1 MTTIFK
7 LKQGDY
13 IHPEKLE
20 NIYVQSEWVQQCWM
34 YGNPTKEFIVGF
46 VVIDPDCVKRYQ
58 NEKNLHIDD
67 KLMMKD
73 DLISKVFNSMIE
85 VADANNLPPLERPK
99 FIKLLKD
106 PFTPENDIMTPTMK
120 IKRNVAIKRYEK
132 DIEYLYSLES

>member
-1 MTTIFK
+1 
-7 LKQGDY
+7 
-13 IHPEKLE
+13 
-20 NIYVQSEWVQQCWM
+20 M